1 MRNKLEYARIF
12 GHELSH
18 YLPEVFFSQTP
29 RAAIAKRL
37 SFIPS
42 ILIIPHVLLID
53 IKASSICHS

>member
-1 MRNKLEYARIF
+1 MNF
-12 GHELSH
+12 HTV

-42 ILIIPHVLLID
+42 ILIIPRVLLID